1 MKACEL
7 ARAVNEHIGGLLVL
21 NVSRIAIIARKTRD
35 PTLGM
40 QPCSNTGGALGTHR
54 GNAGRID
61 IGNLTGVNRHRKVA
75 RVKRRLRRHTFE
87 VPDANA
93 RLAIA
98 GILAISG
105 IVFRLVPPI
114 DTVLARQ
121 DIVQASVGH
130 LADMRII
137 DDVDAGD
144 DEREHHGHG
153 AHGNEDKL
161 ATQAAA
167 QCVSSICPPRTT
179 RGGVKPLRHA
189 LAPRAH
195 AHACSPSSTTSSEY
209 P

>member
-1 MKACEL
+1 
-7 ARAVNEHIGGLLVL
+7 
-21 NVSRIAIIARKTRD
+21 
-35 PTLGM
+35 M
-40 QPCSNTGGALGTHR
+40 QLCGNTGSALGTHR

-61 IGNLTGVNRHRKVA
+61 IDNLSGVNRHRKVA
-75 RVKRRLRRHTFE
+75 RVEGRLRRHAFE

-121 DIVQASVGH
+121 NIVQASIGH
-130 LADMRII
+130 FTDMRVV
-137 DDVDAGD
+137 DDVDAGNN
-144 DEREHHGHG
+144 EREHHSYG

-161 ATQAAA
+161 STQAAA
-167 QCVSSICPPRTT
+167 QCVNRICPPRTT
-179 RGGVKPLRHA
+179 RGGVKPLHHA
-189 LAPRAH
+189 LAPRAY
-195 AHACSPSSTTSSEY
+195 AHACSLSSTTSSEY

>member
-1 MKACEL
+1 
-7 ARAVNEHIGGLLVL
+7 
-21 NVSRIAIIARKTRD
+21 
-35 PTLGM
+35 M
-40 QPCSNTGGALGTHR
+40 QLCGNTGGALGAHR

-61 IGNLTGVNRHRKVA
+61 IGHLPTGDRHRKVA
-75 RVKRRLRRHTFE
+75 RVEGRLRRHTFE

-114 DTVLARQ
+114 DTVLDRQ

-144 DEREHHGHG
+144 DEREYHGHG
-153 AHGNEDKL
+153 AHGNEDEL

-167 QCVSSICPPRTT
+167 QCVNRICPPRTT

-189 LAPRAH
+189 FAPRAY
-195 AHACSPSSTTSSEY
+195 AHARSPSSTTSSE
-209 P
+209 